1 MIFRIL
7 AIKIVRTVLLVI
19 SNIGKICKLK
29 FCFGLS
35 IEKEEGVGGR
45 KGEKRDG
52 ERERRRE
59 RRRRRKKKWK
69 RGREERQKD

>member
-1 MIFRIL
+1 MIIRII

-29 FCFGLS
+29 FCFGLF

-45 KGEKRDG
+45 KGEKRL
-52 ERERRRE
+52 RE
-59 RRRRRKKKWK
+59 KKKEGGK
-69 RGREERQKD
+69 EEEEEAEKEGAREERQKD